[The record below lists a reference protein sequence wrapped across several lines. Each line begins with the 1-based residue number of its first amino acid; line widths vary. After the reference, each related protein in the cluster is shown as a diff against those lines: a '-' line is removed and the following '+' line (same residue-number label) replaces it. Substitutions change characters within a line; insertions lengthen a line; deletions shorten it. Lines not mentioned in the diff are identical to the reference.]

1 MNPYRQLFRLNV
13 GFVAHEQVGY
23 SREFVFESIPAVRLD
38 DLDLY
43 EVQGQVLVTRTP
55 QGLLFQVALEATTP
69 TECVRCLSPFEQR
82 LRVAF
87 TELYAFSTRGM
98 TESGLLY
105 PETGVVD
112 LGPLVR
118 EYMLLDFPIK
128 PLCRPDCRGLC
139 PVCGANQ
146 NEHRCHHEPAEV
158 DPRLAVL
165 RSLLDS

>member
-1 MNPYRQLFRLNV
+1 MEPYRQLFRLNV

-23 SREFVFESIPAVRLD
+23 SREFVFESIPRVWLD
-38 DLDLY
+38 DLELRGV
-43 EVQGQVLVTRTP
+43 EGQVRVTRTP
-55 QGLLFQVALEATTP
+55 QGLLFQVMLSATTP
-69 TECVRCLSPFEQR
+69 AECVRCLSPFDQP
-82 LRVAF
+82 LRVLF
-87 TELYAFSTRGM
+87 TELYAFSVRGM

-105 PETGVVD
+105 PETGIVD

-118 EYMLLDFPIK
+118 EYMLLELPIK

-146 NEHRCHHEPAEV
+146 NEGLCRHEPTDI